1 MNLQVLTAYQPNKVE
16 QLTSKAAHRSKP
28 SSLCYIN
35 CDYIINKGNMNEETK
50 QSSGATANEIKSHNI
65 KNDGNQ
71 GFTSAVR
78 DKPMDQSISQPTP
91 QPATA
96 MQPSTTSTNNGR
108 YSGFFLTML
117 ILASIVAF
125 FSLFGSLF
133 SFIAAIGFASENEPL
148 VAIATAISPI
158 INLLSL
164 IALGLLYFK
173 KSVGLYLKFIALLL
187 AVLLAGVSAYVAT
200 NSNSFKKG
208 VRESSYQESATN
220 SSSLTTEEL
229 KIERK
234 IEDFFVGS
242 SAPIVFGSA
251 ALLASLVWNG
261 GAGMLWFF
269 AWRSQKKHDAIVDT
283 AA

>member
-1 MNLQVLTAYQPNKVE
+1 
-16 QLTSKAAHRSKP
+16 
-28 SSLCYIN
+28 
-35 CDYIINKGNMNEETK
+35 MNEETK

-133 SFIAAIGFASENEPL
+133 SFIAAIGFVSEGEPL
-148 VAIATAISPI
+148 VALATALNPVV
-158 INLLSL
+158 NLFSL
-164 IALGLLYFK
+164 VSLGLLYFK
-173 KSVGLYLKFIALLL
+173 KSAGLYLKFVTLSL
-187 AVLLAGVSAYVAT
+187 AVLLAGFSTYLGA
-200 NSNSFKKG
+200 NSDSFKKG
-208 VRESSYQESATN
+208 VTDSAYEQSTTTD
-220 SSSLTTEEL
+220 SALTKEEVKTE
-229 KIERK
+229 RM
-234 IEDFFVGS
+234 IEDFFISS
-242 SAPIVFGSA
+242 SAPIIFGSV
-251 ALLASLVWNG
+251 ALFGSLVWNS
-261 GAGMLWFF
+261 GAGILWFL
-269 AWRSQKKHDAIVDT
+269 AWRSQKKHDVLESAVL
-283 AA
+283 